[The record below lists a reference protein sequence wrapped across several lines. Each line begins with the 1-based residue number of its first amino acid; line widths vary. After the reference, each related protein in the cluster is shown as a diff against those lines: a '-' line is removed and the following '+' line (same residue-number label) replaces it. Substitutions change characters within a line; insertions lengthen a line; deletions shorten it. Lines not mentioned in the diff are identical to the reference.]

1 MPTAANAS
9 YYARIVSER
18 AVLRRLVEAGTRIV
32 QMGYGAAAG
41 QGRDVDDVVDLAQQA
56 IYDVTERRVSED
68 FAILADLLQ
77 PALDEIE
84 AVGARDGMMTGVPTG
99 FGDLDR
105 LLNGL
110 HAGQLIIVAGR
121 PGLGKA
127 LALDTPL
134 PTPDGW
140 TTMGDGAGRR
150 PAARRRRR
158 PTNVIAL
165 SEVMSTGPATR
176 SSSPTARSSWRTGA
190 PVADHDPGGPAARP
204 AAGSGHDR

>member
-1 MPTAANAS
+1 MS
-9 YYARIVSER
+9 SRSCARETSTG
-18 AVLRRLVEAGTRIV
+18 RRTPPCSTRSSICTVEASTRIV
-32 QMGYGAAAG
+32 QMGYGSAAG

-56 IYDVTERRVSED
+56 VYDVTERRVNED
-68 FAILADLLQ
+68 FAVLADLLQ

-84 AVGARDGMMTGVPTG
+84 AVGAREGMMTGVPTG

-140 TTMGDGAGRR
+140 TTMGNVRVGDRLIGADG
-150 PAARRRRR
+150 R
-158 PTNVIAL
+158 PTTITAAFDVMYDRPCY
-165 SEVMSTGPATR
+165 EVE
-176 SSSPTARSSWRTGA
+176 
-190 PVADHDPGGPAARP
+190 
-204 AAGSGHDR
+204 